1 MRSKVTRS
9 SNGRRWTVAVAALC
23 TVGLGFTVMSW
34 QVPFVIWSAGEV
46 TDIYAPGG
54 LSITGVETYPVS
66 GHLEV
71 ASVMV
76 SPPSVR
82 LVDAVSAFYSADRAV
97 LPRAVSYPSGQP
109 VSQVVIGEQ
118 PAEPQRSAEAA
129 ALRLAGLPATR
140 AARVVSVAAAGP
152 SAGFLLPD
160 DVITAVFAMKVTSVA
175 EFNQAVATH
184 SVGDTIQLTVT
195 RGGLPLDS
203 QIDVV
208 AQASGS
214 DQQTA
219 SLGVTMTDSFVFDP
233 VVVNNAP
240 LSAGSGLMLALAMY
254 DLLTPGPLLGNL
266 TVAGAGMVDANGV
279 VSGVAGTNQR
289 LKAAQAAG
297 ATVFL
302 LPASSCATVSLN
314 TEMTVI
320 AVSSLQQAA
329 NSLRVLA
336 AGGTSVPT
344 CQT

>member
-1 MRSKVTRS
+1 
-9 SNGRRWTVAVAALC
+9 
-23 TVGLGFTVMSW
+23 LGFTVASW

-46 TDIYAPGG
+46 TDLYAAGG
-54 LSITGVETYPVS
+54 VSITGVDSYPVT

-71 ASVMV
+71 ASVAV

-82 LVDAVSAFYSADRAV
+82 LSEAVAAFYSSDRAV
-97 LPRAVSYPSGQP
+97 LPQAVSYPSGQP
-109 VSQVVIGEQ
+109 ISQVVIGEQ

-129 ALRLAGLPATR
+129 ALRLAGLPTTR

-152 SAGFLLPD
+152 SAGFLEPD
-160 DVITAVFAMKVTSVA
+160 DVITAVFATKVTSVA

-195 RGGLPLDS
+195 RGGQTLDS

-208 AQASGS
+208 AQASSS
-214 DQQTA
+214 DQQTP
-219 SLGVTMTDSFVFDP
+219 SLGVTMTDSFLLDP

-240 LSAGSGLMLALAMY
+240 VSAGSGLLLAVALY
-254 DLLTPGPLLGNL
+254 DLLTPGPLLGSL

-289 LKAAQAAG
+289 LQAALAAG

-302 LPASSCATVSLN
+302 LPAGSCATVSLN
-314 TEMTVI
+314 TGITVV
-320 AVSSLQQAA
+320 AVSSLEQAVD
-329 NSLRVLA
+329 SLRTLA
-336 AGGTSVPT
+336 TGGTSIPT